1 MTTRAGRYQRHSR
14 GYDAF
19 IPEPLPPDPP
29 LRWTDDLL
37 SALSEAD
44 RALGRLNGVSRSLP
58 NPDLFVAM
66 YVRREA
72 LYSSEI
78 EGIHSTI
85 DDLLAHEVSEKRHPA
100 DVDVT
105 AIYNHVQAM
114 NLGLNLLSDL
124 RLSRPLI
131 TAVHRQLL
139 QGVRGQGRNPG
150 EIRRTQNWIG
160 PEGCT
165 IDSAHFVPP
174 PPENIP
180 EAMADLEDYLGD
192 RTAPP
197 LVVAGLTHAQFE
209 TIHPFGDGNGR
220 VGRLLITLYLAHRG
234 LLHKPL
240 LYPSLYLKQNRL
252 DYYERLNMVRHRG
265 DWEGWLRFF
274 LDGIR
279 IAADDAA
286 DTAIELSTLRDDH
299 LRLVSAEHLGRYAV
313 PLLDLLA
320 EQPQLTIKYATEQ
333 LGTTPATTTRLLER
347 MQDLRIVTEITGQR
361 RNRVYGYTAFLDI
374 LTVEDDRRPRVAP
387 AAPATS
393 PSW

>member
-1 MTTRAGRYQRHSR
+1 MTTRAGCYQRQR
-14 GYDAF
+14 LGYDAF
-19 IPEPLPPDPP
+19 IPKPLPPDPA

-37 SALSEAD
+37 LALSEAD
-44 RALGRLNGVSRSLP
+44 RALGRLNGVSQSLP

-78 EGIHSTI
+78 EGINSTL
-85 DDLLAHEVSEKRHPA
+85 DDLLTIEISETPQRT
-100 DVDVT
+100 DLDLT
-105 AIYNHVQAM
+105 GTYNHVQAM
-114 NLGLNLLSDL
+114 NLGLDLLPDL
-124 RLSRPLI
+124 SVSGALI
-131 TAVHRQLL
+131 KAVHRELL
-139 QGVRGQGRNPG
+139 QGVRGQERNPG
-150 EIRRTQNWIG
+150 RFRRTQNWVG

-165 IDSAHFVPP
+165 VESAHFVPP
-174 PPENIP
+174 PPGELP
-180 EAMADLEDYLGD
+180 GAMSDLEFYLQD

-220 VGRLLITLYLAHRG
+220 VGRLLITLFLTERG

-252 DYYERLNMVRHRG
+252 EYYERLNLVRHRG

-274 LDGIR
+274 LDGVR

-286 DTAIELSTLRDDH
+286 RTAIELAALREAH
-299 LRLVSAEHLGRYAV
+299 LRLAATEHLGRYAV

-320 EQPQLTIKYATEQ
+320 EQPRLTIKYATGQ
-333 LGTTPATTTRLLER
+333 LATTTATAARLLDR
-347 MQDLRIVTEITGQR
+347 LRELGVVTEVTGQR
-361 RNRVYGYTAFLDI
+361 RNRVYSYSPFLDV
-374 LTVEDDRRPRVAP
+374 LSAEGV
-387 AAPATS
+387 
-393 PSW
+393 